1 MEKKKGD
8 ICIVNKALF
17 TTDDNHPAG
26 FTIPVNTRLIID
38 SMNNKYFFCTLDTG
52 YKIGIKLEDD
62 CSLVIITDNKKIN
75 KFKQQLAENIQHQ
88 NESAAKHIIDNS
100 TYGVLEPKIIRTQT
114 FTIKIEHLD
123 NGGFNM
129 TRTNDGFHINELM
142 GQICFIQQEICKQ
155 LSGEIKPDIIKRTV
169 IVD

>member
-38 SMNNKYFFCTLDTG
+38 SINHKYFFCTLDTG

-75 KFKQQLAENIQHQ
+75 KFKQQLAENNQ
-88 NESAAKHIIDNS
+88 SKDIITDVKFEKPIIKENK
-100 TYGVLEPKIIRTQT
+100 VIRTQT
-114 FTIKIEHLD
+114 MTIKVDHLED
-123 NGGFNM
+123 GGFNVY
-129 TRTNDGFHINELM
+129 RTNDGFNSMELL
-142 GQICFIQQEICKQ
+142 GQIDFMAREIVKQ
-155 LSGEIKPDIIKRTV
+155 LSGDIKPDVVKRTV